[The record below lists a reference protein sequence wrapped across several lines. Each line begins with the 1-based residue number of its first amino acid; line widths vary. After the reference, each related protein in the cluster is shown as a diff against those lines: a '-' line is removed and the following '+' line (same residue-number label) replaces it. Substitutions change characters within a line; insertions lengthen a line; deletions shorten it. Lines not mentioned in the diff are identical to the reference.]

1 MKRILITGANRGLG
15 LELARQY
22 TTRGERVFA
31 TCRQPQRAEELGE
44 LAAQHPD
51 RLTIIP
57 LDVTDQQSIDA
68 SYDTVREHTDA
79 LDVFINNAGIR
90 EIRER
95 ELTLDDLEADA
106 MLRVF
111 QINVVGPA
119 MMIKRYVDLLQ
130 AGSNPLIV
138 NVSSR
143 AGSISLRDSKVHG
156 SYAISKA
163 ALNMLTRVIHN
174 NLKPQ
179 GIATV
184 AVHPGWVRTDMGG
197 PEAPRT
203 PEETMAGL
211 IRVIDGLTLEDSG
224 RFLQWDGQAL
234 PW

>member
-22 TTRGERVFA
+22 VLRGERVFA
-31 TCRQPQRAEELGE
+31 ACRRPQRAEELRQ
-44 LAAQHPD
+44 LAGQHPD
-51 RLTIIP
+51 RLTIIR

-68 SYDTVREHTDA
+68 AYGTVREHAAA
-79 LDVFINNAGIR
+79 LDILINNAAIR
-90 EIRER
+90 EARER
-95 ELTLDDLEADA
+95 ELTLDDLQADT

-111 QINVVGPA
+111 AINVVGPA
-119 MMIKRYVDLLQ
+119 MIIKRYAGLLQ

-143 AGSISLRDSKVHG
+143 AGSISERDSKVHG

-163 ALNMLTRVIHN
+163 ALNMLTKVAHN
-174 NLKPQ
+174 NLTPA

-211 IRVIDGLTLEDSG
+211 IRVLDGLTLEDSG
-224 RFLQWDGQAL
+224 RFLQWNGEEL